1 MGKNSYRQ
9 ELFTDKWMVSQSYIE
24 KIKNLFLTDI
34 DSDPEP
40 ITIKGCSQS
49 HEYTQAAYS
58 GSEEDS
64 IWKNMP
70 ADTIAIIPLMGV
82 MTKLGSWWSYG
93 VDDIANL
100 IRSANQAKNI
110 AGIILQIH
118 SPGGSVF
125 SVFEISNAISKAT
138 KPVYSIVSGMSMS
151 AAEYVRSHTSKSYA
165 LAPMVEFGS
174 IGVYATFYDETE
186 ADKKYGIK
194 TIVVYPP
201 ESSKKNLP
209 EREALEGKPDLMIT
223 EVLSP
228 WAQHFQE
235 VIKKNLSLKGDLVDD
250 ILAGKAVYAEDALS
264 SGLIHGI
271 ADLDQV
277 VDEMYKEIQSR
288 KSIY

>member
-9 ELFTDKWMVSQSYIE
+9 ELFTDKWMVSQLLIE
-24 KIKNLFLTDI
+24 EIKNLFTNDF
-34 DSDPEP
+34 DAEPEL
-40 ITIKGCSQS
+40 IQIKGCSRS
-49 HEYTQAAYS
+49 HEYINAGYS
-58 GSEEDS
+58 GSDEDS

-70 ADTIAIIPLMGV
+70 ADTIAVIPLTGV
-82 MTKLGSWWSYG
+82 MTKYGSWWSYG
-93 VDDIANL
+93 VDEIANL

-110 AGIILQIH
+110 SGIILQIH
-118 SPGGSVF
+118 SPGGSVS
-125 SVFEISNAISKAT
+125 SVFQISNAISKAT
-138 KPVYSIVSGMSMS
+138 KPVYSLVDGMSMS

-174 IGVYATFYDETE
+174 IGVYATFYDESE
-186 ADKKYGIK
+186 LDKKYGIK

-209 EREALEGKPDLMIT
+209 ERQALEGKTDLMIT

-235 VIKKNLSLKGDLVDD
+235 VVKNNFSLKGDLVDD
-250 ILAGKAVYAEDALS
+250 ILAGRALYANDALK
-264 SGLIHGI
+264 SGLIDGI